1 MARSPLFDIY
11 DPYGMLRQQA
21 EYGMLPEGDDD
32 PLAFGEPQKRTP
44 QLADLMPEEERAGLL
59 RSLANAGTS
68 GLAGLGWILDT
79 PGSLVRGTISG
90 IAEGNPLKGVQ
101 TLLSPSDER
110 VSGRDLLRQFG
121 MAGDEDTWSNF
132 GGGLAAEVLT
142 DPLTFLNPAAIL
154 GRGAYGAAGRA
165 AARASMLDD
174 VKLLARRAGEARGR
188 QMGTREFLMSNTPAD
203 LAPMLGGDSLADFSR
218 AARAKGLDPDTL
230 ARQPMSSLM
239 EFRVPGMETGVSIG
253 TGPVSRRIARGL
265 DDFGE
270 ALTTNPYTA
279 PVATRM
285 VKAFDPTVLEQ
296 LDRDSQWRARESF
309 AGARQG
315 ERQYREELATHLRAA
330 QNAGRVF
337 DEPTLQNAV
346 VDSIEAATPER
357 IAQMSPQSR
366 LAIDLLES
374 VPEWRDYRDFARDS
388 MADRQQRLRTL
399 GVETPTAQSQTGLG
413 FFPRQQARF
422 AAARIPTAPGA
433 VPRPAS
439 AYEQGNRVYN
449 MDDVVGMSRRP
460 YLQDISREQ
469 MRRLMTGTEG
479 AALRDRLFDAA
490 PDDIP
495 GMLDAA
501 SATMGVPLPYDSA
514 RNADGQTIDSL
525 RAFLSDPTL
534 TAAERDAPA
543 QALQELERQS
553 RRMKLQL
560 GELLR
565 STDRQFAETGRG
577 LYDRHTAA
585 DLLRYGVGGARSEAN
600 ANVVLNA
607 LAQRASDIPAGEM
620 PGGGSTNL
628 LEAAAGLGMTRNGV
642 RDILAARLPGRDI
655 DSLSIPDSVIQE
667 LKAVAP
673 RTSQDPSSLLGRAW
687 DSYTNAFKVGALA
700 NPAYHTRNAY
710 SGFLSSLT
718 AGGMSPIE
726 LARSMWAG
734 SQAGR
739 GDYSGVVSRLQNT
752 PGFDH
757 LGNPAELVDE
767 FLIGGARN
775 PLGQGLVAEGENEL
789 SNAAKNLLIG
799 QDPQRRVPWVGEGGL
814 LYDPNRTWTDW
825 STVRGVD
832 FAGIGSGRDAPAQTL
847 NPLLDLHERAGRRVE
862 DALRIGTYIEGLRQG
877 MTPDAAADLVTK
889 TQVDYSPRA
898 FTNFERKLKQWVPFY
913 SYPRGIAPLVAEN
926 LLYRPGG
933 LQGQVTRAV
942 SAGTRPS
949 EDSFVPEDLRKT
961 TAIPLPGQYG
971 KDGKLERYLTKIDLP
986 WRSLVDLVSP
996 SLGNTGLE
1004 TVSKTL
1010 QKTGMNLA
1018 GQLNPLIKAPLEMLL
1033 NRQLYSGRELSDLY
1047 SMLEQDIG
1055 PMGRVAEQ
1063 LIVNAPGGS
1072 KAIGMLRTAR
1082 DERMSPAGRAGKIAF
1097 NLLSG
1102 LGVTDRDPEKSRSQA
1117 ARAMLNEML
1126 STTPGVQTYENLT
1139 VPEDVLATMP
1149 EAQRQQYLLYK
1160 IMQSEAAKRARARKQ
1175 AEAAL
1180 DPLQILGVT
1189 R

>member
-11 DPYGMLRQQA
+11 DPSGLLPQQA
-21 EYGMLPEGDDD
+21 EMGMLPPDEDEYGL
-32 PLAFGEPQKRTP
+32 PVARRRP
-44 QLADLMPEEERAGLL
+44 QLADLMPEEQRSGLL

-90 IAEGNPLKGVQ
+90 LAEGNPLKGVQ

-110 VSGRDLLRQFG
+110 VSGRDLLRQFN
-121 MAGDEDTWSNF
+121 MVGDEDNWSNF
-132 GGGLAAEVLT
+132 GAGLATEVLT

-165 AARASMLDD
+165 AQRASMLDD

-188 QMGTREFLMSNTPAD
+188 QMGTREFLMSTTPAE
-203 LAPMLGGDSLADFSR
+203 LAEQLPGNAMGDFTT
-218 AARAKGLDPDTL
+218 AARAKGLNPETL
-230 ARQPMSSLM
+230 ARQPMASLM
-239 EFRVPGMETGVSIG
+239 EVRIPGMEAGIPLG
-253 TGPVSRRIARGL
+253 TGPVARRIARGL

-279 PVATRM
+279 PFATRA
-285 VKAFDPTVLEQ
+285 VRAFDPTVMER
-296 LDRDSQWRARESF
+296 LDRGDQWRAREAF

-315 ERQYREELATHLRAA
+315 EREFREDLARQLLAA
-330 QNAGRVF
+330 QNAGRAF
-337 DEPTLQNAV
+337 NEPAIQNAI

-357 IAQMSPQSR
+357 MAELSPRSR
-366 LAIDLLES
+366 LAIDLMES
-374 VPEWRDYRDFARDS
+374 VPEWSVYRDFARDALEARQ
-388 MADRQQRLRTL
+388 MRLADA
-399 GVETPTAQSQTGLG
+399 GVQTPEAVGQTGLG
-413 FFPRQQARF
+413 FFPRQKARF
-422 AAARIPTAPGA
+422 ARERIATPPGSIPPT
-433 VPRPAS
+433 AS
-439 AYEQGNRVYN
+439 AYERGNRVYTL
-449 MDDVVGMSRRP
+449 DDVVGRSRRP
-460 YLQDISREQ
+460 YLREMSREQ
-469 MRRLMTGTEG
+469 MRRLMEGTEG
-479 AALRDRLFDAA
+479 AALRDRLFSAP

-495 GMLDAA
+495 EIIDEAA
-501 SATMGVPLPYDSA
+501 GRMGVPLPYD
-514 RNADGQTIDSL
+514 RMQNADGQTIASL
-525 RAFLSDPTL
+525 RNLLADPTL
-534 TAAERDAPA
+534 TGADRDAPM

-553 RRMKLQL
+553 RRMKQQL

-565 STDRQFAETGRG
+565 SSDRQFAETGRG
-577 LYDRHTAA
+577 LYDRHTVA

-600 ANVVLNA
+600 ANVVLDA
-607 LAQRASDIPAGEM
+607 LERHASEIPAGEM

-628 LEAAAGLGMTRNGV
+628 LEAAAGLGMDPARVQN
-642 RDILAARLPGRDI
+642 ILSGRMFGADVANM
-655 DSLSIPDSVIQE
+655 SIPDRVIQE

-673 RTSQDPSSLLGRAW
+673 RTAEDPTSLLGRAW

-700 NPAYHTRNAY
+700 NPAYHSRNAY

-718 AGGMSPIE
+718 AGSMNPID
-726 LARSMWAG
+726 LLRSMYAG
-734 SQAGR
+734 YQAGR
-739 GDYSGVVSRLQNT
+739 GNYAGVVSRLRNR

-757 LGNPAELVDE
+757 LADPTAVVDE
-767 FLIGGARN
+767 FLAGGARN
-775 PLGQGLVAEGENEL
+775 PLGQGLVAEGESEL
-789 SNAAKNLLIG
+789 SNAAQNLLIG
-799 QDPQRRVPWVGEGGL
+799 QDPQPRVPWVGDGGL
-814 LYDPNRTWTDW
+814 LYDPNRTWADW
-825 STVRGVD
+825 ATVRGVD
-832 FAGIGSGRDAPAQTL
+832 FAGIPSGREAPAQTL
-847 NPLLDLHERAGRRVE
+847 NPLLNLHERAGRRVE

-877 MTPDAAADLVTK
+877 MTPDAAADLVMK

-898 FTNFERKLKQWVPFY
+898 FTNFERKIKQWVPFY

-933 LQGQVTRAV
+933 LQGQVTRTV
-942 SAGTRPS
+942 SSATRPS

-971 KDGKLERYLTKIDLP
+971 RDGNLERYLTKIDLP
-986 WRSLVDLVSP
+986 WRSLVDMVSP
-996 SLGNTGLE
+996 SFGNTGLE

-1063 LIVNAPGGS
+1063 IIVNAPGGS
-1072 KAIGMLRTAR
+1072 KLIGIARTAR

-1102 LGVTDRDPEKSRSQA
+1102 LGVTDRDPEKSKSQA

-1126 STTPGVQTYENLT
+1126 STTPGVRTYENLT
-1139 VPEDVLATMP
+1139 VPDEVLATMP
-1149 EAQRQQYLLYK
+1149 EAQRRQYLLYK
-1160 IMQSEAAKRARARKQ
+1160 IMQSESSKRARERKK

-1180 DPLQILGVT
+1180 DPMQILGVT
-1189 R
+1189 Q

>member
-11 DPYGMLRQQA
+11 DPYGSLKEQA
-21 EYGMLPEGDDD
+21 EMGMLPLEEDEYGN
-32 PLAFGEPQKRTP
+32 PVRRRP
-44 QLADLMPEEERAGLL
+44 QLADLMPEEERSGLL

-90 IAEGNPLKGVQ
+90 LAEGNPLKGVQ

-121 MAGDEDTWSNF
+121 MAGDEDTWTNF
-132 GGGLAAEVLT
+132 GAGLATEVLT

-165 AARASMLDD
+165 ASRASMLDD
-174 VKLLARRAGEARGR
+174 VKLLARR
-188 QMGTREFLMSNTPAD
+188 QDMGPREFLMSTTPAE
-203 LAPMLGGDSLADFSR
+203 LAPMLGGDSLRDFAR
-218 AARAKGLDPDTL
+218 AARAKGMDPDVL

-239 EFRVPGMETGVSIG
+239 EFRIPGMEAGVPISFGQGID
-253 TGPVSRRIARGL
+253 RRIARGL

-279 PVATRM
+279 PVATRL
-285 VKAFDPTVLEQ
+285 VKAFDPNVMER
-296 LDRDSQWRARESF
+296 LDRGDQWRAREAF
-309 AGARQG
+309 ANARQG
-315 ERQYREELATHLRAA
+315 ERQYREELATNLRAA

-357 IAQMSPQSR
+357 LAAMDPKSR

-374 VPEWRDYRDFARDS
+374 VPEWRQYRDFARDTL
-388 MADRQQRLRTL
+388 ADRQDRLRVL
-399 GVETPTAQSQTGLG
+399 GVNTPVAQSQTGLG
-413 FFPRQQARF
+413 FFPRQQTRF
-422 AAARIPTAPGA
+422 AQPRIATAPGA
-433 VPRPAS
+433 VPRTPVP
-439 AYEQGNRVYN
+439 YEQGDRVYN

-460 YLQDISREQ
+460 YLQELSREQ
-469 MRRLMTGTEG
+469 MRRLQAGTAG
-479 AALRDRLFDAA
+479 AALRDRLFGAT
-490 PDDIP
+490 PNDIP
-495 GMLDAA
+495 GILDQA
-501 SATMGVPLPYDSA
+501 SAAMGVPLPYDTMA
-514 RNADGQTIDSL
+514 NASGDTAASL
-525 RAFLSDPTL
+525 RAFLADPTL
-534 TAAERDAPA
+534 TAAEREAPL

-553 RRMKLQL
+553 RRMKQQL
-560 GELLR
+560 GGLLR
-565 STDRQFAETGRG
+565 SSDRQLAETGRG

-585 DLLRYGVGGARSEAN
+585 DLLRYGVGGARSEAS
-600 ANVVLNA
+600 ANVVLDA
-607 LAQRASDIPAGEM
+607 LAARASDIPAGEV

-642 RDILAARLPGRDI
+642 RDILAARLPGREIND
-655 DSLSIPDSVIQE
+655 LSIPDSVIQE
-667 LKAVAP
+667 LKAIAP
-673 RTSQDPSSLLGRAW
+673 RTSRDPSSLLGRAW
-687 DSYTNAFKVGALA
+687 DSYTNAFKIGALA
-700 NPAYHTRNAY
+700 NPAYHSRNAY

-718 AGGMSPIE
+718 AGGINPID
-726 LARSMWAG
+726 LVRSMWAG

-739 GDYSGVVSRLQNT
+739 GDYSGVVSRLRNT

-757 LGNPAELVDE
+757 LTDPAELVDE

-775 PLGQGLVAEGENEL
+775 PLGQGLVAEGESEL
-789 SNAAKNLLIG
+789 SNAARNILIG

-814 LYDPNRTWTDW
+814 LYDPSRSWTDW

-832 FAGIGSGRDAPAQTL
+832 FAGIGSGREAPAQTV

-862 DALRIGTYIEGLRQG
+862 DALRIGTYIQGLRQG
-877 MTPDAAADLVTK
+877 MTPDAAADLVMK

-933 LQGQVTRAV
+933 LQGQITRAV
-942 SAGTRPS
+942 SSATQPS
-949 EDSFVPEDLRKT
+949 EDSFIPEDLRKT
-961 TAIPLPGQYG
+961 TAIQLPGEYG
-971 KDGKLERYLTKIDLP
+971 KDGNLQRYLTKIDLP
-986 WRSLVDLVSP
+986 WRGLVDLVSP
-996 SLGNTGLE
+996 SYGNSGLE
-1004 TVSKTL
+1004 TASKTL

-1018 GQLNPLIKAPLEMLL
+1018 GQLNPLVKAPLEMLL

-1063 LIVNAPGGS
+1063 VIVNSPGGS
-1072 KAIGMLRTAR
+1072 KLVGMLRTAR
-1082 DERMSPAGRAGKIAF
+1082 DERMTPAGRAGKIAF

-1102 LGVTDRDPEKSRSQA
+1102 LGVTDRDPEKAKSQA
-1117 ARAMLNEML
+1117 ARQMLNEML
-1126 STTPGVQTYENLT
+1126 STTPGVRTYENLT

-1149 EAQRQQYLLYK
+1149 EAQRKQYLLYK
-1160 IMQSEAAKRARARKQ
+1160 ILQNDSARRARERKKQ
-1175 AEAAL
+1175 EAAL
-1180 DPLQILGVT
+1180 DPLQVLGVI